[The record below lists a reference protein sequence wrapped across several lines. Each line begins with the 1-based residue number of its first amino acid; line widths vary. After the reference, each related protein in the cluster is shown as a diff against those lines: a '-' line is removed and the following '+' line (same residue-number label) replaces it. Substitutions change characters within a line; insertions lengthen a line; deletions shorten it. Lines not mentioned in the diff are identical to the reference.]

1 MRGIEHKVLHLDMHI
16 ELVTL
21 VLEEL
26 MSHVSMYSLFC
37 FRQLNKIIWIQL
49 LLSPMLR

>member
-1 MRGIEHKVLHLDMHI
+1 MRGIEHTVLTLDMHI
-16 ELVTL
+16 ELCTL
-21 VLEEL
+21 VVEEL
-26 MSHVSMYSLFC
+26 ISHVPMYSLFC